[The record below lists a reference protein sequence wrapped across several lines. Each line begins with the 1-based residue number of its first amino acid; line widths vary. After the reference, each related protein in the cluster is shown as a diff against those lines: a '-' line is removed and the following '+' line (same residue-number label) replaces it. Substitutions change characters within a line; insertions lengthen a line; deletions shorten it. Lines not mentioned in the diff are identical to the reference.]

1 MQSSHIHQL
10 TDFNDH
16 ELQSIMALFLTN
28 PELYYDHKSQ
38 TDKQGYF
45 FYKFQKFAA
54 DYYHFENNPDAS
66 VYFMSMRKERA
77 GEFDACGGAGRMS
90 NSVARYFK
98 SRHAA
103 GETARVKIIDDFSK
117 KYRVTFNQKGVEDP
131 RLFVG
136 VTEIWNKLDHAEEIV
151 AKSKWADVRSKSYC
165 DATFTCPFSDKLDKH
180 LVPFS
185 IRNRALQK
193 HKNAQIAKS
202 NQIYLK
208 SAKEEP
214 KPLHPVS
221 SSTVTFVRP
230 AECDDE
236 DWI

>member
-77 GEFDACGGAGRMS
+77 GEFDACGGAAFIG
-90 NSVARYFK
+90 
-98 SRHAA
+98 SR
-103 GETARVKIIDDFSK
+103 R
-117 KYRVTFNQKGVEDP
+117 Q
-131 RLFVG
+131 
-136 VTEIWNKLDHAEEIV
+136 
-151 AKSKWADVRSKSYC
+151 
-165 DATFTCPFSDKLDKH
+165 
-180 LVPFS
+180 
-185 IRNRALQK
+185 
-193 HKNAQIAKS
+193 
-202 NQIYLK
+202 
-208 SAKEEP
+208 
-214 KPLHPVS
+214 
-221 SSTVTFVRP
+221 
-230 AECDDE
+230 
-236 DWI
+236 